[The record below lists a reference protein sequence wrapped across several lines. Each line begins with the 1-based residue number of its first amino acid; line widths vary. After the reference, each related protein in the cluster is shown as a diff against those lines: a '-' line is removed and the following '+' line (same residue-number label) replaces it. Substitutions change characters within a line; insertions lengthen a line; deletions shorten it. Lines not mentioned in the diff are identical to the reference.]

1 MEIYGFGIVAA
12 CMYVGSF
19 LGIYLGKLL
28 GINGNV
34 GGVGFAML
42 LLVVLSNYLEATGA
56 PLQEKTQNG
65 IKFLSALY
73 IPVIVAMAAKQNVV
87 AAVEGGIV
95 AVLAGGIATIG
106 SMLFIPF
113 LSRLTSEKIKIIAKG
128 DRDDQYYQ

>member
-1 MEIYGFGIVAA
+1 MEIYGLGIVAA
-12 CMYVGSF
+12 CMYIGSF
-19 LGIYLGKLL
+19 LGISLGKLL
-28 GINGNV
+28 GISGNV

-42 LLVVLSNYLEATGA
+42 ILVVLSNYLEATGN
-56 PLQEKTQNG
+56 PLLEKTQDG

-113 LSRLTSEKIKIIAKG
+113 LSKLTPEKIKIITKG
-128 DRDDQYYQ
+128 DRDD